1 LKLCK
6 FNKIYR
12 YETHRALNHPWITRR
27 NANIP
32 LTIIEVY
39 DQKDLIKKFQKVIRK
54 VYIKLLRCCIFFY
67 SYKAINAY
75 LFFLKKKKHTSNNIK
90 SHTSQNLKRGKSKL
104 ITTPNSNSE
113 LNNSRLINVSQTN
126 KNIPLLPRIIE
137 KEKRVQSKD
146 KTKKDFV
153 SRIGLLNEKS
163 NVFEIKEYSKDK
175 KNILRNYSSNIK
187 GKMFNVNNEVNNTN
201 NTNSNNIHTTNN
213 LFFNNKRSN
222 VANLILQNLN
232 DKKTP
237 IFERKDSRNKS
248 KILC

>member
-1 LKLCK
+1 LCK

-39 DQKDLIKKFQKVIRK
+39 DRKDLIKKFQKVIRK

-75 LFFLKKKKHTSNNIK
+75 LFFLKKKKHTSKNVK
-90 SHTSQNLKRGKSKL
+90 AHTSQNLKRGKSSNNKL
-104 ITTPNSNSE
+104 ITPNSKSE
-113 LNNSRLINVSQTN
+113 LNNNNFSQTN

-146 KTKKDFV
+146 KTKDFV
-153 SRIGLLNEKS
+153 SRIGLFNEKS

-175 KNILRNYSSNIK
+175 KNILRKYSNNIK
-187 GKMFNVNNEVNNTN
+187 GEMFNVNNEVNNTN

-213 LFFNNKRSN
+213 LFFNNNRSN

-237 IFERKDSRNKS
+237 IFKRKYSRNKS